1 METTRTKTPNSLLGS
16 QEKMDLLLN
25 IMRVETGL
33 DLKRKTRKREYVD
46 ARAIAFYII
55 KTELNLSLDAI
66 GKFFEKNHATVLHG
80 LRVFYNLIETD
91 KSFKNKFNKIF
102 FTFKKQTGADVIV
115 EDNTDEIKKLKNL
128 YDERIKL
135 LILENNKL
143 KVQVES
149 KDIHPYSDIKELIY
163 QRLKPKHKDDFKR
176 RVNAILNGM

>member
-1 METTRTKTPNSLLGS
+1 MESVREKTPKSLLGA
-16 QEKMDLLLN
+16 QEKIDLLIN
-25 IMRVETGL
+25 IMKSETGL

-55 KTELNLSLDAI
+55 KTELELSLEAI
-66 GKFFEKNHATVLHG
+66 GRCFDKNHATVLHG

-115 EDNTDEIKKLKNL
+115 QDNTDEIKKLKSL
-128 YDERIKL
+128 YNQRIKVL
-135 LILENNKL
+135 LLENNKL
-143 KVQVES
+143 KLQVES
-149 KDIHPYSDIKELIY
+149 KDVHPYSDIKELIY
-163 QRLKPKHKDDFKR
+163 QRLKPKHKDEFKR